1 MGFPGGS
8 DGKDS
13 SQNMEDLGSIPGLGR
28 SPREGNGNLL
38 QYCCLEHSMDR
49 SLASH
54 CPWGC
59 KGSDTTEQL
68 TQTHTYI
75 HTKRKLKNLWQK
87 KKKKKKKHYQ
97 NGFHIS
103 G

>member
-1 MGFPGGS
+1 
-8 DGKDS
+8 
-13 SQNMEDLGSIPGLGR
+13 
-28 SPREGNGNLL
+28 
-38 QYCCLEHSMDR
+38 MDR

-59 KGSDTTEQL
+59 KGSDTIEQL

-87 KKKKKKKHYQ
+87 KKKKTTLPKWLSHLRLAGQKEVRVFRTWHLVKVLP
-97 NGFHIS
+97 
-103 G
+103 